1 MKKNL
6 KEESVHQQKVDKIV
20 QEVVRMGEQLK
31 NLAKTAKE
39 KFISADEK
47 TKKKVIS
54 GLVGA
59 AAILAAVAGIKKIKS
74 RKKKHS
80 GS

>member
-47 TKKKVIS
+47 TKKKVVS

-74 RKKKHS
+74 RKKQHS